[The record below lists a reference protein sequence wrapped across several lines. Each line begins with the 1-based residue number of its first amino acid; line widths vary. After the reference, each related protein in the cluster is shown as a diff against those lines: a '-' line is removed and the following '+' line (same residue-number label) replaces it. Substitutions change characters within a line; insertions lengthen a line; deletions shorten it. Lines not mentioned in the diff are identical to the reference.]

1 MMHMLYCL
9 TSCTEQNLAFPPMA
23 SVRPMTHNY
32 RNDERICQRLVKFFR
47 AFATENMRLEAQI
60 IKEVTE
66 GDCVVGR
73 RMVIRAIRSV
83 YRLIIKLMEWR
94 QIASWW

>member
-1 MMHMLYCL
+1 
-9 TSCTEQNLAFPPMA
+9 MA